1 MSDRTDGSNGSE
13 TTTEEPSPAAFN
25 RRVIAEFRANGGAVG
40 GMFAGAPLVLLTT
53 AGARTGRPHT
63 NPAVYARDGER
74 LLVFASNAGGPRN
87 PAWYHN
93 LLAHPQVTVEIG
105 DGRGGVAVHAAR
117 AVPLDGEERD
127 RQYALQ
133 AERDPAFA
141 AYQDATARTI
151 PVVAL
156 HLLDLTGDP
165 ERGRAIGEQLKRH
178 HDDLRA
184 QVGRVRAA
192 VDRRLAEGAP
202 DTGANVAA
210 AARPEGGADLMA
222 HCLSLCDA
230 LGLHHIREDGA
241 FTAFEAA
248 YPHLRPAVTRLRA
261 EHRAVADLLT
271 DLRTLLREDTPTPDL
286 PALRADLARIDAEL
300 DRHFTYEEESLLPPL
315 GVATR

>member
-1 MSDRTDGSNGSE
+1 M
-13 TTTEEPSPAAFN
+13 TEADEPGPAAFN
-25 RRVIAEFRANGGAVG
+25 RQVIAEFRANGGVVG
-40 GMFAGAPLVLLTT
+40 GVFAGAPLVLLTT

-93 LLAHPQVTVEIG
+93 LLAHPQVTVEIA

-117 AVPLDGEERD
+117 AEPLDGRERD

-141 AYQDATARTI
+141 AYQAGTARTI

-156 HLLDLTGDP
+156 HPLDLTGDP
-165 ERGRAIGEQLKRH
+165 ERGRAIAAQLTRH

-184 QVGRVRAA
+184 RLARARAA
-192 VDRRLAEGAP
+192 VDWRLAGE
-202 DTGANVAA
+202 DAA
-210 AARPEGGADLMA
+210 GDAGGRADGLDGGADLLGN
-222 HCLSLCDA
+222 CLSFCDA

-241 FTAFEAA
+241 FTAFKAA
-248 YPHLRPAVTRLRA
+248 YPALRPAVARLRA
-261 EHRAVADLLT
+261 EHRAVAALLADLRELSEGAAETADWAALRT
-271 DLRTLLREDTPTPDL
+271 DLD
-286 PALRADLARIDAEL
+286 RIGAEL
-300 DRHFTYEEESLLPPL
+300 ERHFAYEEQALLPPL
-315 GVATR
+315 EAAGR